1 MFNLS
6 SADWEF
12 INTFAGWFSAAGT
25 FIAAVVALYIASRS
39 IRPKARVWVGHRIIV
54 GPGSKKPYPE
64 FIVFGIVNQGERPL
78 AISQIGWKV
87 GLLNKR
93 HAIQRYE
100 ESMSSKLPIN
110 LAHGE
115 EAAWY
120 VPLDARD
127 EPWIERFANGMLMPN
142 YKVSCFTLRAQ
153 LFSSV
158 GKIFNVKPERN
169 ILVKL
174 KKTCENIATSS

>member
-1 MFNLS
+1 MFDLS

-12 INTFAGWFSAAGT
+12 INTFAGWFSAVGT
-25 FIAAVVALYIASRS
+25 FIAVVVALYIANRS
-39 IRPKARVWVGHRIIV
+39 IRTKARVWVGHRIEI
-54 GPGSKKPYPE
+54 GSGSKEPYPE

-78 AISQIGWKV
+78 AIYQLGWKV

-93 HAIQRYE
+93 HAIQRFE

-110 LAHGE
+110 LAYGE

-127 EPWIERFANGMLMPN
+127 EPWIEHFAKDMFMPN

-153 LFSSV
+153 FFSSI

-169 ILVKL
+169 LIVKL
-174 KKTCENIATSS
+174 KETCENLVRSS